1 MLVAFIVVCILLV
14 IVLIVA
20 IRFRSALTTSTRE
33 NASTKQELRSLQAS
47 FSALRDANAE
57 LSYKN
62 ENLAKQTFAAT
73 KRNEELNN
81 QLNAA
86 NSQLASALA
95 ANQGLVARNEG
106 DQGASTQLH
115 EELAGLVAQRDK
127 ILTAIDNLKIQRE
140 ALADNIAYARNE
152 LDDLLL

>member
-1 MLVAFIVVCILLV
+1 MLVAFVLACIAFIVV
-14 IVLIVA
+14 LIIA

-73 KRNEELNN
+73 KRNEELSN

-86 NSQLASALA
+86 NNQLASALA

-127 ILTAIDNLKIQRE
+127 LQAAIGALQDQRE
-140 ALADNIAYARNE
+140 ALTDNIEYAHQT
-152 LDDLLL
+152 LADMLA

>member
-1 MLVAFIVVCILLV
+1 MLVAFVVVCILLV
-14 IVLIVA
+14 AVLIVA

-86 NSQLASALA
+86 NNQLASALA

-106 DQGASTQLH
+106 DQGASIQLH
-115 EELAGLVAQRDK
+115 EEIGELVAQRDK
-127 ILTAIDNLKIQRE
+127 MLAAIDNLKVQRE
-140 ALADNIAYARNE
+140 ALTDNIAYAHQT
-152 LDDLLL
+152 LTDMLA